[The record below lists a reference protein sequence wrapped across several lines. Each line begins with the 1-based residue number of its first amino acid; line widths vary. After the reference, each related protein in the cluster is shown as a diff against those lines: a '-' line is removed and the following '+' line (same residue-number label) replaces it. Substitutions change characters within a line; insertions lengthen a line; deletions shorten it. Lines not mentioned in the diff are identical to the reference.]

1 MKITSIFT
9 SVLLFATAT
18 IHAQQSPSPNEA
30 RMREQLKSLTL
41 RLNAAESAQVTL
53 QTEKTDLEA
62 KLKTSE
68 EAFAKLVKTTDTE
81 KQAAKEHAEKLGTD
95 IAAREKEISAT
106 KDLLVKA
113 DTFGKNADA
122 LAKKTEAERAKL
134 AAENRVLKDTV
145 ASHRSKNAKMFEIS
159 TEVLSRY
166 EKFGLG
172 TALTA
177 REPFVG
183 ITRARLQSMVD
194 EFGGDLAAQRI
205 KLDGTTQKPAPARDR
220 PADGKPAEKK
230 TAVAKP

>member
-1 MKITSIFT
+1 MKIITILT
-9 SVLLFATAT
+9 SVLFFGATG
-18 IHAQQSPSPNEA
+18 IYAQQSPSPNEA

-41 RLNAAESAQVTL
+41 RLNTAETAQVTL
-53 QTEKTDLEA
+53 QNENTELEA

-68 EAFAKLVKTTDTE
+68 EAFAKLVKTTDGE
-81 KQAAKEHAEKLGTD
+81 KQAAKEQAEKLNAD

-113 DTFGKNADA
+113 DSFGKTADA
-122 LAKKTEAERAKL
+122 LAKKTEAERSKL

-145 ASHRSKNAKMFEIS
+145 ADHRSKNAKMFAIS

-205 KLDGTTQKPAPARDR
+205 KLDGTTQKPSPNDR
-220 PADGKPAEKK
+220 PADGKPAGSK
-230 TAVAKP
+230 TAAAKP